1 MDTGGDVRTHFKT
14 PEGRYTLHS
23 AKTAGTVQ
31 FQMRR
36 PGTRLTVAALH
47 GGAEEGLYMAFNVGE
62 LLHVTPFDA
71 TDKVWA
77 LVLCVAVFVR
87 VRACTHAAGG
97 GGSGR
102 LPLFAS
108 AAADDDDDD

>member
-1 MDTGGDVRTHFKT
+1 MPPRKEMDKPQDVRTHFKT

-47 GGAEEGLYMAFNVGE
+47 GGAEEGLYMVFNVGE

-71 TDKVWA
+71 TDKV
-77 LVLCVAVFVR
+77 C
-87 VRACTHAAGG
+87 
-97 GGSGR
+97 
-102 LPLFAS
+102 
-108 AAADDDDDD
+108 